1 MGNEKI
7 LFHCS
12 KSLKTVHNY
21 MIYRNLTMEQSMVQ
35 SWNKMYF
42 FDFCSKNS
50 QISVLRFV
58 PYFVP
63 ILFQYFS
70 LKK

>member
-1 MGNEKI
+1 
-7 LFHCS
+7 
-12 KSLKTVHNY
+12 